1 MVKIPRNNPCPCGSG
16 KKYKRCCGAVDS
28 SRPSTKDI
36 VATVIDHDANEV
48 AFFTKDMLTNQLKHT
63 SPEIASSFDR
73 LHGKD
78 LDSLSEFMARPMAL
92 LSLGYKHA
100 LRTDDELRVI
110 LVNLVFNALHSFIA
124 AASLLRQGFYLQC
137 SMLIRFVIEQTATVL
152 YLATTPNDL
161 DKLKRGDLKLP
172 AILRGAKKVLP
183 VFAGLYGFFS
193 EHFVHMSQMHAMAH
207 PLVPYK
213 EYSDELDVNIGFL
226 RTAAW
231 LILVTTELLFID
243 LHDDRLYWKPR
254 GRGQVTYNP
263 SEETKQWQEK
273 FLSLPSHENDPG
285 AV

>member
-28 SRPSTKDI
+28 SRLSTKDI

-48 AFFTKDMLTNQLKHT
+48 AFFTKDMLTNQLKHA
-63 SPEIASSFDR
+63 SPEIALSFDR

-110 LVNLVFNALHSFIA
+110 LGNLVFNALHSFIA

-183 VFAGLYGFFS
+183 VFARLYGFFS

-213 EYSDELDVNIGFL
+213 EYSDELDCQYWLLANGGMVDTRYHG
-226 RTAAW
+226 TA
-231 LILVTTELLFID
+231 LYRSTRRPFILETTRSRRSDIRPIRGDQTMAGELSIFA
-243 LHDDRLYWKPR
+243 
-254 GRGQVTYNP
+254 
-263 SEETKQWQEK
+263 
-273 FLSLPSHENDPG
+273 F
-285 AV
+285 A